1 MSDDAE
7 FDLLAELP
15 AGLGVT
21 GPRPG
26 EPRQPPT
33 DHTVPEGPPVLVDPR
48 TADVYAVL
56 DELAD
61 MVELARAVPMSDRC
75 VISRNAALDLLDTIR
90 GMLPRAVV
98 EAEEIL
104 ADRVGVVE
112 DGYREAERIIADARS
127 QAELIVERA
136 QQEHARLVSAHEV
149 TTTAIAQGEAVR
161 AQAWAE
167 ADAVRGQAEAETVR
181 MRQETDEYIDSKF
194 AAFEATLTKT
204 LAAVGR
210 GRARLA
216 ERAGR

>member
-1 MSDDAE
+1 MSDDAD

-21 GPRPG
+21 DPRPG
-26 EPRQPPT
+26 SPASQVDDRT
-33 DHTVPEGPPVLVDPR
+33 IPEGPQILVDPR

-61 MVELARAVPMSDRC
+61 MIELARAVPMSDKC

-112 DGYREAERIIADARS
+112 DGYREAERVISDARG
-127 QAELIVERA
+127 QAEQIVERA

-161 AQAWAE
+161 SQAWAE
-167 ADAVRGQAEAETVR
+167 ADALRQQAQADTAR

-204 LAAVGR
+204 LAAVSR
-210 GRARLA
+210 GRARLG
-216 ERAGR
+216 ERSGL